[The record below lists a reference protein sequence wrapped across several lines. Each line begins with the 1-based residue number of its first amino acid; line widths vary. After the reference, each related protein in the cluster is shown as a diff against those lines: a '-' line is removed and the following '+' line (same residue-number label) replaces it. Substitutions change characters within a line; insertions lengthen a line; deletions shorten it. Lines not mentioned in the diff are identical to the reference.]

1 MADVTGDLCMDSPS
15 MIWDQI
21 ADLIHLYPKS
31 VKKSNHD
38 ELCVKFRQILTN
50 CFSDLDHN
58 GSYVVHMTYDFL

>member
-1 MADVTGDLCMDSPS
+1 MDSPS